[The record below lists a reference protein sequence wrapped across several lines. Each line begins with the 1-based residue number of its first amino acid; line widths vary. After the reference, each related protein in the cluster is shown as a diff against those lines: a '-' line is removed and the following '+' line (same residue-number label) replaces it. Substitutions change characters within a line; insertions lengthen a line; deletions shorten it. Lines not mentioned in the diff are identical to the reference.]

1 MKHLLYQ
8 MKTLSEQYTIIKCF
22 LPTEHL
28 PKHGVLAEMA
38 KCHLPLLATAS
49 MSTAPQF
56 TASGHVTFKQV
67 TTHCNCTLSFIDFE
81 QVSSS
86 YLFSVCCLLFDCLA
100 IVCSIV

>member
-8 MKTLSEQYTIIKCF
+8 MKTLSEQYTIIKYF

-81 QVSSS
+81 QCV
-86 YLFSVCCLLFDCLA
+86 V
-100 IVCSIV
+100 